1 MCETDSWHGGCCKQ
15 PPVECA
21 DMYGDLFN
29 FGYRLFPFAAFV
41 PCVDLS
47 RLGLGLLP
55 CTQDAE
61 GELDGGDGSHEGSCD
76 MCDTAVWSV
85 VARPVKDQNEHL
97 LVYVILAPE
106 VERHQGCP
114 SADLMGNWEDFLHA
128 GGHSPCRAGRSN
140 NANPAAGEA
149 AWSVEQRAFVEQCL
163 CSADDAD
170 DADDA
175 DAIALHKTAL
185 GGVSAQTLV
194 SDLKMKER
202 RKKLDGAQLS
212 ILKAVFREND
222 MPNRAQK
229 KAISLRVGLSM
240 PQVATWFNNRRKP
253 ERN

>member
-1 MCETDSWHGGCCKQ
+1 
-15 PPVECA
+15 
-21 DMYGDLFN
+21 MYGDLFN

-47 RLGLGLLP
+47 RLGLLP
-55 CTQDAE
+55 CTPDAE
-61 GELDGGDGSHEGSCD
+61 GKLDGGDGSHEGLCD
-76 MCDTAVWSV
+76 AAVWSV
-85 VARPVKDQNEHL
+85 VARPGTDQNEHL

-106 VERHQGCP
+106 VGRHQGCP

-128 GGHSPCRAGRSN
+128 GGRTPCRAGCSN

-149 AWSVEQRAFVEQCL
+149 AWSVDQQAFVEQCL
-163 CSADDAD
+163 CFADDAKDADDADDADDANDAD

-175 DAIALHKTAL
+175 DAIALHKTTL

-194 SDLKMKER
+194 ADLKMKAR
-202 RKKLDGAQLS
+202 RKKLDRAQVA

-222 MPNRAQK
+222 MPNRVQK